1 MSIRAWLVIGLEV
14 VLLAVS
20 AYFFAPLGIIYVDT
34 VPSGALARIDGD
46 PAGRTPIYLTFIT
59 PRKYEIELEKE
70 GYAKNTHSVEVG
82 RIKRTIEKIT
92 LEKVYSFEIRSDP
105 PGAYVIFEG
114 KKVLDQ
120 KTPTTIR
127 DLKAGKY
134 IVRLDLEGYPSV
146 SQVLDTEST
155 PSSLVMS
162 FKEGITVV
170 FNSNPQGARISLDGR
185 ELGTTPCK
193 VQGLR
198 AKEYKADLNLEGYE
212 PISQQI
218 DLGVTG
224 NQVTFT
230 MSKLHPVA
238 ILSSPPGLEIR
249 QDGVPIG
256 ATPMIANIV
265 EGSYEISIAGKT
277 RKINVPK
284 DGKLFIEADGAAK
297 FELVDK
303 SRTAYDAQGMMT
315 SITSKA
321 PNGIYTLATPIEHG
335 RLLLGEIKFDGKP
348 FKASWHKFTEDG
360 KTVIKSFGGSRTIGI
375 LKDGEMMP
383 FGEGE
388 VTLKL
393 EKIDERIGVQDSYEI
408 QVGQGNWSAVFKLTR
423 AEIMYGIELTVEVI
437 R

>member
-1 MSIRAWLVIGLEV
+1 MNMKAWLVIGLEV
-14 VLLAVS
+14 ILLVVS
-20 AYFFAPLGIIYVDT
+20 VYFFAPLGILYIDT
-34 VPSGALARIDGD
+34 MPSGALARIDGD

-70 GYAKNTHSVEVG
+70 GYAKNTHSIEVG
-82 RIKRTIEKIT
+82 RIVRTIEKIP

-120 KTPTTIR
+120 KTPTTIK

-134 IVRLDLEGYPSV
+134 IVKLDLEDYPSI

-155 PSSLVMS
+155 PSSLMMS

-170 FNSNPQGARISLDGR
+170 FNSNPQGAKITLDGR

-198 AKEYKADLNLEGYE
+198 AKGYLANLNLEGYE
-212 PISQQI
+212 PINQQI

-230 MSKLHPVA
+230 MDKLHPVA
-238 ILSSPPGLEIR
+238 ILSSPPGLQVK
-249 QDGVPIG
+249 QDGVVIG
-256 ATPMIANIV
+256 KTPLIAYII
-265 EGSYEISIAGKT
+265 EGSYQISIADIT
-277 RKINVPK
+277 HKINVPK
-284 DGKLFIEADGAAK
+284 DVKTFFEADGNAK
-297 FELVDK
+297 FQLVDK
-303 SRTAYDAQGMMT
+303 SRTVFDVEGKMT
-315 SITSKA
+315 SLTSKA
-321 PNGIYTLATPIEHG
+321 PTGIYTLATPIEHG
-335 RLLLGEIKFDGKP
+335 RLLHEEIEFYGKP
-348 FKASWHKFTEDG
+348 LKTSWYKFTEDG
-360 KTVIKSFGGSRTIGI
+360 KTKIKSFGGSRTIGI
-375 LKDGEMMP
+375 LKNNDMIP

-388 VTLKL
+388 VTLNL
-393 EKIDERIGVQDSYEI
+393 ERIDERIGKQDSYQI
-408 QVGQGNWSAVFKLTR
+408 QVGQGNWSTVFTITR
-423 AEIMYGIELTVEVI
+423 AEIMYGIELKVEVV

>member
-1 MSIRAWLVIGLEV
+1 MSIKAWLVIGLEV

-20 AYFFAPLGIIYVDT
+20 VYFFAPLGIIYVDT

-82 RIKRTIEKIT
+82 RIKRTIEKIE

-134 IVRLDLEGYPSV
+134 IVRLDLEGYPSI

-170 FNSNPQGARISLDGR
+170 FNSNPQGAKISLDGR

-198 AKEYKADLNLEGYE
+198 AKRYKADLSLEGYD

-230 MSKLHPVA
+230 MGKLHPVA
-238 ILSSPPGLEIR
+238 ILSSPPGLEVKL
-249 QDGVPIG
+249 DGVAIG
-256 ATPMIANIV
+256 KTPMIANII

-277 RKINVPK
+277 YKINVPQ
-284 DGKLFIEADGAAK
+284 DGKAFIEADGAAK
-297 FELVDK
+297 FQLVDK
-303 SRTAYDAQGMMT
+303 SRAVFDAEGNMA
-315 SITSKA
+315 SLTSKA
-321 PNGIYTLATPIEHG
+321 PNGTYTLATPIEHG
-335 RLLLGEIKFDGKP
+335 RLLHEEIKHDGKP
-348 FKASWHKFTEDG
+348 FKTSWYKFTKDG

-383 FGEGE
+383 LGEGE
-388 VTLKL
+388 VTLNL
-393 EKIDERIGVQDSYEI
+393 EKIDERVGKRDSYDI
-408 QVGQGNWSAVFKLTR
+408 QVGQGDWSATIKLTR
-423 AEIMYGIELTVEVI
+423 AEIMYGIELVVEVV